1 MWHCGDK
8 RNACRTLMKKPEERR
23 LLGRPRRRW
32 EDGIKMDLE
41 QDGRTW
47 TRFVWLRVGINGRL
61 LLTQGI

>member
-23 LLGRPRRRW
+23 PLGRPRHRW

-41 QDGRTW
+41 GT
-47 TRFVWLRVGINGRL
+47 VWESVDSIRVA
-61 LLTQGI
+61 